1 VTVYDD
7 DDAVPRV
14 VRKLTRDAAA
24 RMIAAN
30 GGDPRMAYQG
40 AERTTRG
47 ADALRSLTGTEA
59 RSAPAED
66 YLTAYE
72 RARSARDAEAEY
84 HAAYMQRKADAELY
98 GLYIGGVRHSR
109 GAS

>member
-1 VTVYDD
+1 MTLYD

-14 VRKLTRDAAA
+14 VRKLSRAEAA
-24 RMIAAN
+24 RMIAER
-30 GGDPRMAYQG
+30 GGNPGMAYQG
-40 AERTTRG
+40 AERGMSG

-66 YLTAYE
+66 YLTGYE
-72 RARSARDAEAEY
+72 RGRARAEAEAEY
-84 HAAYMQRKADAELY
+84 HAAYMQQKADAELH